1 MPGNLFIQT
10 LAIHRF
16 PGNSSIQ
23 TLADF
28 SIQTLAWGIGQGPG
42 AHFDKTSDFD
52 VKTTVKQTLS
62 STRFS
67 RAPMARIAVLHN
79 VSGTESEDLQLFA
92 KKS

>member
-1 MPGNLFIQT
+1 MEAIIGEELQQKVSKEIGVEFHLPGDLFTQT

-42 AHFDKTSDFD
+42 AHFDKTSYFD
-52 VKTTVKQTLS
+52 
-62 STRFS
+62 
-67 RAPMARIAVLHN
+67 
-79 VSGTESEDLQLFA
+79 A
-92 KKS
+92 KH